1 MTSSGTSDD
10 QKREAAAALEELPD
24 DQPEDI
30 RAKELA
36 FRRHEQTEEYRL
48 KKQLADAWCAAFVIK
63 KQFREPSR
71 EDSVSDITHGRLNK
85 LADGRPLTTDLA
97 AEVERLSDQYEF
109 FHWHLAFPEVFAKGG
124 FARTRKSAC
133 AVSPRNS
140 RGCSTFWG
148 ATPRLQSAALRVRVR
163 RSSPWPRHRTPPG
176 VECARSSFVTTAR

>member
-71 EDSVSDITHGRLNK
+71 EGCQARGLIMDI
-85 LADGRPLTTDLA
+85 
-97 AEVERLSDQYEF
+97 AEV
-109 FHWHLAFPEVFAKGG
+109 A
-124 FARTRKSAC
+124 AC
-133 AVSPRNS
+133 
-140 RGCSTFWG
+140 
-148 ATPRLQSAALRVRVR
+148 
-163 RSSPWPRHRTPPG
+163 PP
-176 VECARSSFVTTAR
+176 

>member
-97 AEVERLSDQYEF
+97 AEVERLSDIIFQVIKGHSVCHSICVTITVAHDDGSLSATIF
-109 FHWHLAFPEVFAKGG
+109 RCADLSLGASFLSPSKKSGPWFALKPDL
-124 FARTRKSAC
+124 FIHHKS
-133 AVSPRNS
+133 NF
-140 RGCSTFWG
+140 G
-148 ATPRLQSAALRVRVR
+148 
-163 RSSPWPRHRTPPG
+163 
-176 VECARSSFVTTAR
+176 

>member
-97 AEVERLSDQYEF
+97 AEVDPFQTSTSFFTGTWLSRRCSRR
-109 FHWHLAFPEVFAKGG
+109 AA
-124 FARTRKSAC
+124 
-133 AVSPRNS
+133 S
-140 RGCSTFWG
+140 RGPGRAPAPSHRGTAEVARLFG
-148 ATPRLQSAALRVRVR
+148 EPHQGRNPRRC
-163 RSSPWPRHRTPPG
+163 WFG
-176 VECARSSFVTTAR
+176 